1 MSTSMMIG
9 EAIVKEKEREREK
22 EDETD
27 NYSAIL
33 AALLIR

>member
-9 EAIVKEKEREREK
+9 EAIVKEKEKEREK